1 MKIKEILKKSNQ
13 ILIQNNIAE
22 SFLKSRI
29 LLAYILKVD
38 KEYLII
44 HDEDEISNSQ
54 EIEFFEK
61 VRKIS

>member
-13 ILIQNNIAE
+13 ILIQNNISE

>member
-13 ILIQNNIAE
+13 ILIQNNIDE

-29 LLAYILKVD
+29 LLANTLKVE

-44 HDEDEISNSQ
+44 HDEDEILKSKEN
-54 EIEFFEK
+54 EFFEK
-61 VRKIS
+61 IRKIS

>member
-1 MKIKEILKKSNQ
+1 MKIKDILNKSNH
-13 ILIQNNIAE
+13 ILLQNNIDE

-29 LLAYILKVD
+29 LLSYILKVD

>member
-1 MKIKEILKKSNQ
+1 MKIKDILNKSNH
-13 ILIQNNIAE
+13 ILLQNNIDE

-44 HDEDEISNSQ
+44 HDDDEISKSQ

-61 VRKIS
+61 IRKIS

>member
-1 MKIKEILKKSNQ
+1 MKIKEMLKKSNQ

>member
-54 EIEFFEK
+54 EIEFFGK

>member
-1 MKIKEILKKSNQ
+1 MKIKDILNKSNH
-13 ILIQNNIAE
+13 ILLQNNIDE
-22 SFLKSRI
+22 SFFKSRI
-29 LLAYILKVD
+29 LLSYILKVD

-44 HDEDEISNSQ
+44 HDDDEISKSQ